1 VAITDEHLEQTIV
14 AMAGAGATPRDD
26 QRVAVRSLVDDRS
39 RVLVV
44 QATGWGKSAVYWA
57 ATRALRA
64 AGNGPTIV
72 VSPLLALM
80 RDQIAAA
87 DRAGLRA
94 ATVNSTNV
102 EEWSDVMDS
111 VRSGRTDVLL
121 ISPERLA
128 NPRFAAQLPD
138 LLASCGLLVID
149 EAHCVS
155 DWGFDFRPDYQR
167 LTRTLLALAPG
178 TPVLATTATAN
189 ARVTADVAAQLGDG
203 TVTLRGSLA
212 RASLRLAVVPKLDGI
227 ERAAWVAEA
236 LAALPG
242 SGIVYV
248 LTVAETERVAGL
260 LASRGFDVA
269 AYSSAVASDERERLE
284 DRLRRNDVKALVATS
299 ALGMGFDK
307 PDLAFCIHIG
317 SPSSPVAY
325 YQQVGRAGRA
335 LDNAVAV
342 LLPSPADERL
352 WDYFAT
358 AGIPEPE
365 HVELVLAAI
374 AAGATSVPAI
384 ETATKLRRGR
394 IDALLKI
401 LAVDDVV
408 ARGTDGWAAT
418 GTPWVH
424 DAAKWDALRQVRE
437 AEADLMRRYAAGAG
451 CLMRFLQLALDDPD
465 PAPCGRCSVCTGDL
479 PAPGAT
485 PGVDAIAAARA
496 HLRGLDVVIEPRKL
510 WPGGVPGRKGKIAGC
525 EPGRALAFADDPAWA
540 DALAALGH
548 SDGPVTSE
556 IADATV
562 GVLTRWSRS
571 WTRPVA
577 VVPVPSR
584 RRPRLVRSLA
594 EHIATVG
601 KLPLLDVLEVDGP
614 PAPTDVASAAR
625 ASALLTSLRV
635 RPDAQLPHGP
645 LLLVDDTY
653 RTGWTATVAAA
664 LLADRGAT
672 SVLPVV
678 IHQLP

>member
-1 VAITDEHLEQTIV
+1 
-14 AMAGAGATPRDD
+14 
-26 QRVAVRSLVDDRS
+26 
-39 RVLVV
+39 
-44 QATGWGKSAVYWA
+44 
-57 ATRALRA
+57 
-64 AGNGPTIV
+64 
-72 VSPLLALM
+72 
-80 RDQIAAA
+80 
-87 DRAGLRA
+87 
-94 ATVNSTNV
+94 
-102 EEWSDVMDS
+102 
-111 VRSGRTDVLL
+111 
-121 ISPERLA
+121 
-128 NPRFAAQLPD
+128 
-138 LLASCGLLVID
+138 
-149 EAHCVS
+149 
-155 DWGFDFRPDYQR
+155 
-167 LTRTLLALAPG
+167 
-178 TPVLATTATAN
+178 
-189 ARVTADVAAQLGDG
+189 
-203 TVTLRGSLA
+203 
-212 RASLRLAVVPKLDGI
+212 
-227 ERAAWVAEA
+227 
-236 LAALPG
+236 
-242 SGIVYV
+242 
-248 LTVAETERVAGL
+248 
-260 LASRGFDVA
+260 
-269 AYSSAVASDERERLE
+269 
-284 DRLRRNDVKALVATS
+284 
-299 ALGMGFDK
+299 MGFDK